1 MRTGVYFSLGAG
13 CTGLVALGTGQGA
26 LGSLAWGLLAGAGIA
41 ALARFLRRSLRRDLD
56 SSFSPEEFLLEEAQ
70 VIVPIG
76 PGMMGKVEVRK
87 YGAATEVYARAEDPA
102 QAFARGARVRLI
114 DYREGSYLVE
124 PADEEHLVH

>member
-87 YGAATEVYARAEDPA
+87 YRAEDPA